1 MNKFLKILVLISVT
15 CAFTLNAEG
24 QNGQKFRQLQIGF
37 AGRGYSSVKP
47 FLINQAQILY
57 ICGLV
62 NDFGFLE
69 DSTATDTI
77 KPPTHKVVLDWCKE
91 HFFENHFITAE
102 SENCSLTINPLF
114 IFEARKMKDDT
125 SSYLTRNTRGIE
137 AFGHLGSHI
146 SFYTSFYENQG
157 GFFPYEMSLIDSTDV
172 IPGQGHGKEFKD
184 TQLDWAWVT
193 GHLNVRVNYNLE
205 LVLGYGK
212 NFIGHGY
219 RSIILSDQAFNYP
232 YLRTQLT
239 FFNNR
244 LYYNSIWAKTH
255 RWNHDSDFVSNNHTF
270 HNASYNILGWNPHVL
285 HGLNIS
291 LINGVT
297 WKKSQHCNFWAAD
310 LRVSPFDKLNIY
322 AQTRYNKD
330 NIDDNKVGY
339 QVGFEIFDVFE
350 LLRINS
356 LLRVLKNAGAI
367 NSYRNPLRW
376 HIQAEYNS
384 NPITGLNPRQDQCSF
399 SHYSEPLQFSLEKEK
414 LLITDLTLYNRF
426 EVSLMHSDNTIR
438 KYTDVKLS
446 LIANPTTKWK
456 FYIGCYQRTPAGMSA
471 NKFIYFG
478 TSICPE
484 KLYNKE
490 I

>member
-1 MNKFLKILVLISVT
+1 MNKFIKILVLISVT
-15 CAFTLNAEG
+15 CAFTLNADG
-24 QNGQKFRQLQIGF
+24 QNGQKFRQLQISF

-47 FLINQAQILY
+47 FLTNQAQILY
-57 ICGLV
+57 ICGLG

-77 KPPTHKVVLDWCKE
+77 KPPTRKVVLDWCKE

-114 IFEARKMKDDT
+114 IFEARKMKGDT

-137 AFGHLGSHI
+137 AFGNLGSHI
-146 SFYTSFYENQG
+146 LFYTSFYENQG
-157 GFFPYEMSLIDSTDV
+157 GFYPHEMALIDSTDV

-193 GHLNVRVNYNLE
+193 GHLYIRANRNLE
-205 LVLGYGK
+205 FVLGYGK

-239 FFNNR
+239 FFDKQ
-244 LYYNSIWAKTH
+244 LYYNSIWAQTQ

-270 HNASYNILGWNPHVL
+270 HYASYNILGWNPQVL

-297 WKKSQHCNFWAAD
+297 WKKSQHFNFWAAD
-310 LRVSPFDKLNIY
+310 LRVSPFEYLNIY
-322 AQTRYNKD
+322 AQARYNKD

-350 LLRINS
+350 LSRLYYFREK
-356 LLRVLKNAGAI
+356 LK
-367 NSYRNPLRW
+367 W

-384 NPITGLNPRQDQCSF
+384 NPLTNLNPLQDQCSF
-399 SHYSEPLQFSLEKEK
+399 SHYSEPLQFTLEKEK
-414 LLITDLTLYNRF
+414 LLISDLTLYNRF
-426 EVSLMHSDNTIR
+426 ELSFMHSDNTIR

-456 FYIGCYQRTPAGMSA
+456 FYVGGYKRSVSGNPEQKI
-471 NKFIYFG
+471 IYFG

-484 KLYNKE
+484 NLYNKE

>member
-1 MNKFLKILVLISVT
+1 MALIVVT
-15 CAFTLNAEG
+15 CAFTSNAEG

-77 KPPTHKVVLDWCKE
+77 KPPTRKVVLDWCKE

-114 IFEARKMKDDT
+114 IFEARKMKGDT

-137 AFGHLGSHI
+137 AFGNLGSHI

-157 GFFPYEMSLIDSTDV
+157 GFYPHEMALFDSTGV
-172 IPGQGHGKEFKD
+172 IPGQGEGKEFKE

-193 GHLNVRVNYNLE
+193 GHLYIRANRNLE
-205 LVLGYGK
+205 FVLGYGK

-244 LYYNSIWAKTH
+244 LYYNSIWSQTQ

-270 HNASYNILGWNPHVL
+270 YNASYNILGWNPQVL

-297 WKKSQHCNFWAAD
+297 WKKSQHSNFWAAD
-310 LRVSPFDKLNIY
+310 LRVSPFEHLNLY

-350 LLRINS
+350 LSKIYYFRN
-356 LLRVLKNAGAI
+356 VLK
-367 NSYRNPLRW
+367 W

-384 NPITGLNPRQDQCSF
+384 NPLTGLNPLQDQCSF
-399 SHYSEPLQFSLEKEK
+399 SHYSEPLQFSLDKET
-414 LLITDLTLYNRF
+414 LFISDLTIYNRF
-426 EVSLMHSDNTIR
+426 EISLMHSDSDIR
-438 KYTDVKLS
+438 KYTDIKLS
-446 LIANPTTKWK
+446 LIANRTTGWRIYGGGYKRNSDTYY
-456 FYIGCYQRTPAGMSA
+456 YI
-471 NKFIYFG
+471 G

-484 KLYNKE
+484 RRYE
-490 I
+490 REM

>member
-1 MNKFLKILVLISVT
+1 
-15 CAFTLNAEG
+15 
-24 QNGQKFRQLQIGF
+24 
-37 AGRGYSSVKP
+37 
-47 FLINQAQILY
+47 
-57 ICGLV
+57 
-62 NDFGFLE
+62 
-69 DSTATDTI
+69 
-77 KPPTHKVVLDWCKE
+77 
-91 HFFENHFITAE
+91 
-102 SENCSLTINPLF
+102 
-114 IFEARKMKDDT
+114 MKGDT
-125 SSYLTRNTRGIE
+125 SSYLTRNTRGVE
-137 AFGHLGSHI
+137 AFGKLGNHI

-157 GFFPYEMSLIDSTDV
+157 GFFPHEMSLIDSTDV

-193 GHLNVRVNYNLE
+193 GHLCVKVNYNLE
-205 LVLGYGK
+205 FVLGYGK
-212 NFIGHGY
+212 NFIGHGC

-244 LYYNSIWAKTH
+244 LYYNSIWAQTQ

-270 HNASYNILGWNPHVL
+270 HNASYNILGWNPQVL

-310 LRVSPFDKLNIY
+310 LRVSPFEYLNIY

-350 LLRINS
+350 LFRINS
-356 LLRVLKNAGAI
+356 LLRVLKNVGTI

-384 NPITGLNPRQDQCSF
+384 NPLTGLNPLQDQCSF

-446 LIANPTTKWK
+446 LIANPTTGWRI
-456 FYIGCYQRTPAGMSA
+456 YAGGYKRNSDT
-471 NKFIYFG
+471 FIYIG

-484 KLYNKE
+484 RRYE
-490 I
+490 REM

>member
-1 MNKFLKILVLISVT
+1 MNKLLKILCLIVVT

-24 QNGQKFRQLQIGF
+24 QNEFRKLHRGYS
-37 AGRGYSSVKP
+37 GRGYSTVKP
-47 FLINQAQILY
+47 FLSNQQYRLF
-57 ICGLV
+57 ICGSGDLYAV
-62 NDFGFLE
+62 L
-69 DSTATDTI
+69 TDTI
-77 KPPTHKVVLDWCKE
+77 KPSKREVVLDWCKK
-91 HFFENHFITAE
+91 HFFETNFIT
-102 SENCSLTINPLF
+102 SKSNNGSLYINPLF

-125 SSYLTRNTRGIE
+125 SSYLTRNTRGVE
-137 AFGHLGSHI
+137 AFGILGNHI

-157 GFFPYEMSLIDSTDV
+157 GFFHYEMSLIDSTDV

-193 GHLNVRVNYNLE
+193 GHLCVKVNYNLE
-205 LVLGYGK
+205 FVLGYGK

-244 LYYNSIWAKTH
+244 LYYNSIWAQTQ

-270 HNASYNILGWNPHVL
+270 HNASYNILGWNPKVL

-297 WKKSQHCNFWAAD
+297 WKKSQHSNFWAAD
-310 LRVSPFDKLNIY
+310 LRVSPFEYLNLY

-350 LLRINS
+350 LSKIYYFWN
-356 LLRVLKNAGAI
+356 VLK
-367 NSYRNPLRW
+367 W

-384 NPITGLNPRQDQCSF
+384 NPLTGLNPLQDQCSF

-456 FYIGCYQRTPAGMSA
+456 FYVGGYKHSVSGNPEHKI
-471 NKFIYFG
+471 IYFG

-484 KLYNKE
+484 NLYNKE